1 MAVFPLGANKNKRF
15 SATQFTKSKY
25 TNRNFDG
32 HFVIIVSMKGTH
44 LGEFEEIVLLSVAI
58 LSHDAYGKSIKDEIK
73 KRMGRNP
80 SIGALH
86 ASLQRLEEK
95 GYLES
100 NEGETTPERG
110 GRRKRYYKVTKTGV
124 RAMQQVK
131 DLRDSMWKSV
141 PNVVLDLGK
150 K

>member
-1 MAVFPLGANKNKRF
+1 MKASKNITF
-15 SATQFTKSKY
+15 SE
-25 TNRNFDG
+25 TNFQNQSIQIG
-32 HFVIIVSMKGTH
+32 ILINITCMKGTH

-58 LSHDAYGKSIKDEIK
+58 LAEDAYGNSIKDEIR

-100 NEGETTPERG
+100 AEGETTPERG
-110 GRRKRYYKVTKTGV
+110 GRRKRYYKVTKTGAK
-124 RAMQQVK
+124 AMQQVK
-131 DLRDSMWKSV
+131 DLRDSMWKAV
-141 PNVVLDLGK
+141 PNVIIDLGK
-150 K
+150 R

>member
-1 MAVFPLGANKNKRF
+1 
-15 SATQFTKSKY
+15 
-25 TNRNFDG
+25 
-32 HFVIIVSMKGTH
+32 MKGTH

-58 LSHDAYGKSIKDEIK
+58 LAHDAYGNTIKEEIR

-100 NEGETTPERG
+100 AEGETTPERG

-124 RAMQQVK
+124 KAMQQVK
-131 DLRDSMWKSV
+131 ELRDSMWKSV
-141 PNVVLDLGK
+141 PNGVLDLGK
-150 K
+150 R

>member
-1 MAVFPLGANKNKRF
+1 
-15 SATQFTKSKY
+15 
-25 TNRNFDG
+25 
-32 HFVIIVSMKGTH
+32 MKGTH
-44 LGEFEEIVLLSVAI
+44 LGEFEEIVLLSAAI
-58 LSHDAYGKSIKDEIK
+58 LADDAYGNSIKEEIK

-100 NEGETTPERG
+100 WEGETTPERG
-110 GRRKRYYKVTKTGV
+110 GRRKRYYKVTKAGV
-124 RAMQQVK
+124 KAIQQVK
-131 DLRDSMWKSV
+131 ELRDSMWKSV
-141 PNVVLDLGK
+141 PGVLLDFGK

>member
-1 MAVFPLGANKNKRF
+1 
-15 SATQFTKSKY
+15 
-25 TNRNFDG
+25 
-32 HFVIIVSMKGTH
+32 MKGTH

-58 LSHDAYGKSIKDEIK
+58 LAEDAYGNSIKDELR

-100 NEGETTPERG
+100 TEGETTPERG
-110 GRRKRYYKVTKTGV
+110 GRRKRYYKVTKAGV
-124 RAMQQVK
+124 KAMQQVK
-131 DLRDSMWKSV
+131 ELRDSMWEAV
-141 PNVVLDLGK
+141 PNVIIDLGK
-150 K
+150 R